1 MNNEGPALERLLRR
15 LTETPSDFL
24 AEPRTTSGS
33 GLVHTAAVVADLLAL
48 HAYAAPADLSSF
60 TPADTPA
67 ARRRAG
73 FALLLCWLL
82 ADTELIA
89 LQLPAPALH
98 ALLIEGTSELSSQ
111 LAPAKYRDDPERRE
125 ELVRFALA
133 RLDLRP
139 SGETLAQAQDR
150 LTALS
155 SVERARVLAAARQ
168 AEQRAR
174 AVREALARKAAQE
187 SADKYTRE

>member
-1 MNNEGPALERLLRR
+1 MNHEGPALEHLLRR
-15 LTETPSDFL
+15 VAETPSDFL
-24 AEPRTTSGS
+24 AEPRTTSGR
-33 GLVHTAAVVADLLAL
+33 GAVHVPAVVSDLLAL
-48 HAYAAPADLSSF
+48 HACDSLDLTALAPDDS
-60 TPADTPA
+60 PA
-67 ARRRAG
+67 ARARAG
-73 FALLLCWLL
+73 LSLLLCWLL
-82 ADTELIA
+82 ADPELIA
-89 LQLPAPALH
+89 RRFPASTLH
-98 ALLIEGTSELSSQ
+98 TLLTAGAYELSVQ
-111 LAPAKYRDDPERRE
+111 LAPSKYRDDPERRE

-155 SVERARVLAAARQ
+155 SAERARVVAAARQ

-174 AVREALARKAAQE
+174 AIREALARKAAQE

>member
-1 MNNEGPALERLLRR
+1 MNHEGPALERLLRR
-15 LTETPSDFL
+15 VAETPADFL
-24 AEPRTTSGS
+24 AEPRTTSGR
-33 GLVHTAAVVADLLAL
+33 GLVYVPAVVSDLLAL
-48 HAYAAPADLSSF
+48 HACDSLDLTALAPDDS
-60 TPADTPA
+60 PA
-67 ARRRAG
+67 ARARAG
-73 FALLLCWLL
+73 LSLLLCWLL
-82 ADTELIA
+82 ADPEIISKRFPVAT
-89 LQLPAPALH
+89 LH
-98 ALLIEGTSELSSQ
+98 TLLTAGAYELSVQ
-111 LAPAKYRDDPERRE
+111 LAPSKYRDDPERRE

-155 SVERARVLAAARQ
+155 SAERARVVAAARQ

-174 AVREALARKAAQE
+174 AIREALARKAAQE

>member
-1 MNNEGPALERLLRR
+1 MNHEGPSLERLLRR
-15 LTETPSDFL
+15 VAETPSDFF
-24 AEPRTTSGS
+24 ADPRTAPGR
-33 GLVHTAAVVADLLAL
+33 GLVHVPAVVSDLFAL
-48 HAYAAPADLSSF
+48 HACDTLDL
-60 TPADTPA
+60 T
-67 ARRRAG
+67 G
-73 FALLLCWLL
+73 FAPNGTLASRRQAGVVLLLCWLL
-82 ADTELIA
+82 ADPELIA
-89 LQLPAPALH
+89 RRFPAPALH
-98 ALLIEGTSELSSQ
+98 TLLAEGASDLSAQ
-111 LAPAKYRDDPERRE
+111 LSATKYRDDPERRE

-155 SVERARVLAAARQ
+155 SAERARVVAAARQ

-174 AVREALARKAAQE
+174 AIREALARKAAQE

>member
-1 MNNEGPALERLLRR
+1 MNHEGPSLERLLRR
-15 LTETPSDFL
+15 VAETPSDFL
-24 AEPRTTSGS
+24 AEPRTTSGR
-33 GLVHTAAVVADLLAL
+33 GIVHVPAVVSDLLAL
-48 HAYAAPADLSSF
+48 HACDSPDLPVFAPK
-60 TPADTPA
+60 DTPA
-67 ARRRAG
+67 SRRQAG
-73 FALLLCWLL
+73 LALLLCWLL
-82 ADTELIA
+82 AEPELIA
-89 LQLPAPALH
+89 RRFAASTLH
-98 ALLIEGTSELSSQ
+98 ALLTEGASELSAQ

-155 SVERARVLAAARQ
+155 SAERARVVAAARQ

-174 AVREALARKAAQE
+174 AIREALARKAAQE